1 MKIYIR
7 FLYVFLWVAFTLA
20 ACTHEEKN
28 AASLEPKV
36 FAEQAQQGIVLDVRT
51 PEEFTESHLPDARN
65 IDYKNEAFKDSIQTL
80 DKSKPYYVYCKSGVR
95 SGKAAEIMREMGF
108 TRVYNME
115 GGIDAWKKEG
125 MPLNN

>member
-7 FLYVFLWVAFTLA
+7 FLHVFLWVAFTLA
-20 ACTHEEKN
+20 ACTNEEKT

>member
-1 MKIYIR
+1 MKNYIHSI
-7 FLYVFLWVAFTLA
+7 FVFFWIAITLP
-20 ACTHEEKN
+20 ACTSGEKT
-28 AASLEPKV
+28 ASSLEPKV
-36 FAEQAQQGIVLDVRT
+36 FAEQVNQGIVLDVRT
-51 PEEFTESHLPDARN
+51 TEEFTESHLPDARN